1 MASDKPKLNGMAAEF
16 TPRGIPVQQ
25 QQQLKNPDMNQI
37 QNMINPAALQNILSS
52 PDAKILQ
59 QMQHQQLQQLQ
70 QLHQQN
76 MRLAAAFSRS
86 QAGLYNAFMQTQG
99 MNSTTGING
108 RKQQSVADQ
117 TNAEFEHFPT
127 REVDSPPAALP
138 VSGHQKCI
146 SGHKSGQESNKDSA
160 FDDISDDSSDSNG
173 SSFLTG
179 DLEDGE
185 IPEPEV
191 IRQICLQVEEYLSDA
206 YLANDKY
213 LLRQLRSKSEG
224 YLSVKLLT
232 SFKKIKKLTRDWRVT
247 SYALRMSNKVELS
260 SDGNR
265 VKRIANLPDNLRRGR
280 TMTSIL
286 AIRVPNDWSTLE
298 AITNIFSAYGN
309 ITLARVLRPGR
320 PIPAD
325 LRNYATQ
332 IPDMGN
338 TTCAVVDFD
347 STDSAHE
354 CCRGLRDQNLHGMR
368 IALLGPR
375 IRRTLYKSEK
385 KKCPE
390 QKNQN
395 QQNQGNGNQAQHHVK
410 QQQYGNQQIIDQ
422 HNQRAHL
429 RNVTKEEGLRI
440 IQSYF
445 QTNQPRQKVT
455 PNDPLEF
462 PPLGASVPAANQ
474 MNSLEQNMRKM
485 TVQKQKMNPPK
496 WPLPNQKPKMAEI
509 VAQGNSPQRHPLRS
523 DISEDSVIS
532 AKSGGALGWSTDQSQ
547 SWSPWST
554 SFSFDRRESSSSNVS
569 DEFGNEL
576 LMAPAESKFDQI
588 PSLGLGDIWS
598 ATGNSDSKW

>member
-1 MASDKPKLNGMAAEF
+1 M
-16 TPRGIPVQQ
+16 
-25 QQQLKNPDMNQI
+25 
-37 QNMINPAALQNILSS
+37 
-52 PDAKILQ
+52 
-59 QMQHQQLQQLQ
+59 
-70 QLHQQN
+70 
-76 MRLAAAFSRS
+76 
-86 QAGLYNAFMQTQG
+86 
-99 MNSTTGING
+99 
-108 RKQQSVADQ
+108 
-117 TNAEFEHFPT
+117 
-127 REVDSPPAALP
+127 
-138 VSGHQKCI
+138 
-146 SGHKSGQESNKDSA
+146 
-160 FDDISDDSSDSNG
+160 
-173 SSFLTG
+173 TG
-179 DLEDGE
+179 DLEEGE

-191 IRQICLQVEEYLSDA
+191 LRQICMQVEEYLSDA

-247 SYALRMSNKVELS
+247 SYALRMSSKVELS

-265 VKRIANLPDNLRRGR
+265 VKRVANLPDNLRRGR

-385 KKCPE
+385 KKFPD

-395 QQNQGNGNQAQHHVK
+395 QQNQNGNQAGNQHHAK
-410 QQQYGNQQIIDQ
+410 QQQYGNQQMVDQ

-445 QTNQPRQKVT
+445 QTNNQPQKVT

-462 PPLGASVPAANQ
+462 PPLGATVPAQNSNQ
-474 MNSLEQNMRKM
+474 MNSLEQNMKKM
-485 TVQKQKMNPPK
+485 TVQQQPKMNPPK

-509 VAQGNSPQRHPLRS
+509 VAQGNASQRHPLQS

-532 AKSGGALGWSTDQSQ
+532 AKSGGALGWSTDQSA

-554 SFSFDRRESSSSNVS
+554 SFSFDRRESSSSNAS

-576 LMAPAESKFDQI
+576 LMAPTESKFDTI
-588 PSLGLGDIWS
+588 PSLGLGADIWS